1 MLPLYN
7 RELSSGVNVMER
19 DEWEDQ
25 ILKQMVEMFKQ
36 MGLDVTED
44 DLTRMMGQ
52 IQSQFEDMGIDPE
65 KIQSGDVKLNL
76 QGDFGNLSEI
86 LGKGGIPDIGD
97 IFSKM
102 GVDVKMSKSNTPE
115 PVQIEVQET
124 EETDDVKQVPIAD
137 IYVDG
142 SSMNITIDISRH
154 DELDDSELELNLT
167 GGGSTLQ
174 LMRTTQMRP
183 LQRFE
188 LPKAAES
195 VDTWELNNGIL
206 DITLTLRD
214 ETESATPQGG
224 N

>member
-1 MLPLYN
+1 
-7 RELSSGVNVMER
+7 MER

-25 ILKQMVEMFKQ
+25 LLKQMVEMFRK
-36 MGLDVTED
+36 MGMDVDED
-44 DLTRMMGQ
+44 DFSRMMNQ

-65 KIQSGDVKLNL
+65 KLSKGEFKFNV
-76 QGDFGNLSEI
+76 QGDFGNLGEA
-86 LGKGGIPDIGD
+86 LAKGGTPDIAE

-102 GVDVKMSKSNTPE
+102 GVDVKMGKGEASE
-115 PVQIEVQET
+115 PAEVTVTEV
-124 EETDDVKQVPIAD
+124 EETDEVQQVPIAD

-142 SSMNITIDISRH
+142 DSMNITIDISRH
-154 DELDDSELELNLT
+154 DELDDSELELNLS

-183 LQRFE
+183 LQSYE

-195 VDTWELNNGIL
+195 VDTWELNNAIL

-214 ETESATPQGG
+214 ETESATPEGG
-224 N
+224 H

>member
-1 MLPLYN
+1 MPLYN
-7 RELSSGVNVMER
+7 RELSSWGEGMKR
-19 DEWEDQ
+19 DEWEEQ
-25 ILKQMVEMFKQ
+25 ILKQMIEMFKQ
-36 MGLDVTED
+36 WGIDVDED
-44 DLTRMMGQ
+44 DLSRMMNQ
-52 IQSQFEDMGIDPE
+52 IQSQLEAMGFDPE
-65 KIQSGDVKLNL
+65 KVKSGDVKINL
-76 QGDFGNLSEI
+76 QGDFAGLGEMF
-86 LGKGGIPDIGD
+86 GKGGDFSE

-102 GVDVKMSKSNTPE
+102 GVDVKMGQRNEPE
-115 PVQIEVQET
+115 PEEVKFV
-124 EETDDVKQVPIAD
+124 EEVEESDDLKQVPIAD

-154 DELDDSELELNLT
+154 DELVDSELELNLT

-195 VDTWELNNGIL
+195 VDGWELNNGIL

-214 ETESATPQGG
+214 ETESATTQGG

>member
-1 MLPLYN
+1 MD
-7 RELSSGVNVMER
+7 RE
-19 DEWEDQ
+19 EWEEQ
-25 ILKQMVEMFKQ
+25 ILKQMVEMFRQ
-36 MGLDVTED
+36 MGLDVNED
-44 DLTRMMGQ
+44 DLTRMMNQ
-52 IQSQFEDMGIDPE
+52 IQSQFEAMGIDPE
-65 KIQSGDVKLNL
+65 KIGSGDLKINL
-76 QGDFGNLSEI
+76 QGDFGNLGDM
-86 LGKGGIPDIGD
+86 LGKGGMPDISD

-102 GVDVKMSKSNTPE
+102 GVDVKMGKEKAPE
-115 PVQIEVQET
+115 PAVVEVNKVED
-124 EETDDVKQVPIAD
+124 EENDTVKQVPIAD

-188 LPKAAES
+188 LPKKAES
-195 VDTWELNNGIL
+195 VDGWELNNGIL

-214 ETESATPQGG
+214 ETESTTPQGG

>member
-1 MLPLYN
+1 
-7 RELSSGVNVMER
+7 MER

-25 ILKQMVEMFKQ
+25 VLKQMVEMFRQ
-36 MGLDVTED
+36 LGMDVDED
-44 DLTRMMGQ
+44 DLSRMMNQ

-65 KIQSGDVKLNL
+65 KLKSGEFKFNVK
-76 QGDFGNLSEI
+76 GDFGNLGEA
-86 LGKGGIPDIGD
+86 LAKGGTPDIAE

-102 GVDVKMSKSNTPE
+102 GVDVKVGKGENPE
-115 PVQIEVQET
+115 PAEVTVTEV
-124 EETDDVKQVPIAD
+124 EETDEVQQVPIAD

-142 SSMNITIDISRH
+142 DSMNITIDISRH
-154 DELDDSELELNLT
+154 DELDDSELELNLS

-183 LQRFE
+183 LQSYE

-214 ETESATPQGG
+214 ETESATPEGG
-224 N
+224 H

>member
-1 MLPLYN
+1 
-7 RELSSGVNVMER
+7 MER

-25 ILKQMVEMFKQ
+25 ILKQMLEMFRQ
-36 MGLDVTED
+36 MGLDVDESY
-44 DLTRMMGQ
+44 LARMMNQ
-52 IQSQFEDMGIDPE
+52 IQSQFENLGIDPE
-65 KIQSGDVKLNL
+65 KIRSGDFKINL
-76 QGDFGNLSEI
+76 QGDLGNLEDM
-86 LGKGGIPDIGD
+86 LGKGDMPDLSE

-102 GVDVKMSKSNTPE
+102 GVDVKMGGENVPE
-115 PVQIEVQET
+115 PAVVEVSEVEDT
-124 EETDDVKQVPIAD
+124 EDDSIKQVPIAD

-195 VDTWELNNGIL
+195 VDAWELNNGIL

-214 ETESATPQGG
+214 DTETATPEGG
-224 N
+224 Q

>member
-1 MLPLYN
+1 
-7 RELSSGVNVMER
+7 MER
-19 DEWEDQ
+19 DEWEEQ
-25 ILKQMVEMFKQ
+25 ILKQMVEMFRS
-36 MGLDVTED
+36 MGLDVSEKE
-44 DLTRMMGQ
+44 LTKMMSD
-52 IQSQFEDMGIDPE
+52 IQSQFEKMGIDPE
-65 KIQSGDVKLNL
+65 KIRSGDLKINL
-76 QGDFGNLSEI
+76 QGDFGNLGDI
-86 LGKGGIPDIGD
+86 LGKGGMPDLNEM
-97 IFSKM
+97 FSNM
-102 GVDVKMSKSNTPE
+102 GVDVKMGRNEPE
-115 PVQIEVQET
+115 AVEIQV
-124 EETDDVKQVPIAD
+124 EETDEDEDIKQVPIAD

-154 DELDDSELELNLT
+154 DELDGSELELNLT

-195 VDTWELNNGIL
+195 VDGWELNNGVL

-214 ETESATPQGG
+214 QKESATPEGG

>member
-1 MLPLYN
+1 
-7 RELSSGVNVMER
+7 MER

-25 ILKQMVEMFKQ
+25 ILKQMLEMFRK
-36 MGLDVTED
+36 MGLDVDES
-44 DLTRMMGQ
+44 DLTRMMNQ
-52 IQSQFEDMGIDPE
+52 IQSQFDNLGVDPE
-65 KIQSGDVKLNL
+65 KIRSGDFKINL
-76 QGDFGNLSEI
+76 QGDLGNLEDM
-86 LGKGGIPDIGD
+86 LGKGGMPDLND

-102 GVDVKMSKSNTPE
+102 GVDVKMGQKNVSE
-115 PVQIEVQET
+115 PAVVEVSEVEDIE
-124 EETDDVKQVPIAD
+124 DDSIKQVPIAD

-188 LPKAAES
+188 LPKVAES
-195 VDTWELNNGIL
+195 VDAWELNNGIL

-214 ETESATPQGG
+214 DTETTTPEGG
-224 N
+224 Q

>member
-1 MLPLYN
+1 
-7 RELSSGVNVMER
+7 MER

-25 ILKQMVEMFKQ
+25 ILKQMLEMFRK
-36 MGLDVTED
+36 MGLDVDES
-44 DLTRMMGQ
+44 DLTRMMNQ
-52 IQSQFEDMGIDPE
+52 IQSQFDNLGVDPE
-65 KIQSGDVKLNL
+65 KIRSGDFKINL
-76 QGDFGNLSEI
+76 QGDLGNLEDM
-86 LGKGGIPDIGD
+86 LGKGGMPDLND

-102 GVDVKMSKSNTPE
+102 GVDVKMGQKNVPE
-115 PVQIEVQET
+115 PAVVEVSEVEDIE
-124 EETDDVKQVPIAD
+124 DDSIKQVPIAD

-188 LPKAAES
+188 LPKVAES
-195 VDTWELNNGIL
+195 VDAWELNNGIL

-214 ETESATPQGG
+214 DTETTTPEGG
-224 N
+224 Q

>member
-1 MLPLYN
+1 M
-7 RELSSGVNVMER
+7 M
-19 DEWEDQ
+19 
-25 ILKQMVEMFKQ
+25 EMFRK
-36 MGLDVTED
+36 MGLDVDED
-44 DLTRMMGQ
+44 DLSRMMNQ
-52 IQSQFEDMGIDPE
+52 IQSQFEDLGIDPE
-65 KIQSGDVKLNL
+65 KIRSGDVKINL
-76 QGDFGNLSEI
+76 QSEFANLGEM
-86 LGKGGIPDIGD
+86 LGKGGMPDMND

-102 GVDVKMSKSNTPE
+102 GVDVKMGKEKPSE
-115 PVQIEVQET
+115 PVVVEVT
-124 EETDDVKQVPIAD
+124 EVEEDEDDSIKQVPIAD

-154 DELDDSELELNLT
+154 DELEDAELELNLT

-195 VDTWELNNGIL
+195 VDAWELNNGIL